1 MQQELSGYKIDLSGL
16 EQNILLS
23 EVGIQNLMD
32 LEEKYLC
39 RLVPDFNKKELFVQT
54 SEANL
59 KKIK

>member
-32 LEEKYLC
+32 L
-39 RLVPDFNKKELFVQT
+39 
-54 SEANL
+54 
-59 KKIK
+59 